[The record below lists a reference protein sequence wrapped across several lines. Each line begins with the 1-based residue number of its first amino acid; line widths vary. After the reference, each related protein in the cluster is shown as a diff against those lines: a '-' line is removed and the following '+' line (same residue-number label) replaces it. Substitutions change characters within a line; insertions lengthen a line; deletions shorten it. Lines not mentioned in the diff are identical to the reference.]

1 MTRRVPGTGFWV
13 GLAVAAGAAA
23 AGFLHWES
31 VKLDDGLRE
40 ADGITLEGGVVR
52 VTEKSRTWLTRELDV
67 AYEVGGDA
75 LHWRGS
81 ASVGWGGKI
90 ALKLDTAKG
99 LGRLIPAMGVQD
111 WADEWLI
118 TSSVTGEPKDFTWT
132 VKPFRLEG
140 CAFDGMR
147 LRTNMRTWSF
157 EADGFRCQAPAA
169 GGADGP
175 VVAKMEML
183 RATGEH
189 YKTLNL
195 KTGAFLLGGVSGK
208 RFALAYGLEP
218 EKPKAKDEGAGV
230 LDDVR
235 RTETVTLEIMN
246 PTSED
251 TTWDRFAMTSRL
263 TGISDEL
270 LRRMRVVSAGAVLGG
285 LTEAQLLAA
294 FSALEDAFMRDGL
307 VWELDEALLARDGNA
322 ARMAGRLAYVGPER
336 PGAAPTLGRFTI
348 SVPDAMLGEK
358 WKTEAAADGSM
369 RLEGDFWVSS
379 LELTTEHLI
388 ANDVVIIF

>member
-1 MTRRVPGTGFWV
+1 M
-13 GLAVAAGAAA
+13 
-23 AGFLHWES
+23 
-31 VKLDDGLRE
+31 
-40 ADGITLEGGVVR
+40 
-52 VTEKSRTWLTRELDV
+52 
-67 AYEVGGDA
+67 
-75 LHWRGS
+75 
-81 ASVGWGGKI
+81 
-90 ALKLDTAKG
+90 
-99 LGRLIPAMGVQD
+99 
-111 WADEWLI
+111 
-118 TSSVTGEPKDFTWT
+118 
-132 VKPFRLEG
+132 
-140 CAFDGMR
+140 
-147 LRTNMRTWSF
+147 
-157 EADGFRCQAPAA
+157 
-169 GGADGP
+169 
-175 VVAKMEML
+175 
-183 RATGEH
+183 
-189 YKTLNL
+189 NL

-246 PTSED
+246 PTSEGS
-251 TTWDRFAMTSRL
+251 TWDRFAMTSRL

-322 ARMAGRLAYVGPER
+322 ARMAGRLAYVGPEH